1 MTVSILDL
9 HCLNAVC
16 DDYESLDS
24 ICEEVR
30 RSSHGNV
37 NRDEVADAILER
49 LKTSRVDGA
58 IPATLEDDLMG
69 MLPEDSDKE
78 ARDAVRRAARNTLA
92 IVTGGPGTGKTF
104 SLTRLLAVLLRQRRR
119 WWQGQRR
126 GSAAFGNWERR

>member
-37 NRDEVADAILER
+37 NLEEVADALRELAREDLIDAFEFDPRSNRYIAVHDCGGAVSGKWFLISAKGRTE
-49 LKTSRVDGA
+49 LDANWVD
-58 IPATLEDDLMG
+58 
-69 MLPEDSDKE
+69 S
-78 ARDAVRRAARNTLA
+78 
-92 IVTGGPGTGKTF
+92 
-104 SLTRLLAVLLRQRRR
+104 
-119 WWQGQRR
+119 
-126 GSAAFGNWERR
+126 